1 MSKFNLNPDMA
12 LKGKVP
18 IVSVNIPIYNC
29 KSYLKEAIESI
40 LNQTF
45 QDFELILC
53 NDGSTDN
60 SLEIAQSFAAKDSR
74 IMVISRRNL
83 GIVATRNELL
93 ANSRGKFIAVLDCDD
108 VALPN
113 RLALQVQ
120 YLEEHPEVV
129 CVGGDSRLI
138 DNKGRYLTTLVHI
151 RGNEAI
157 NESALAGNGAIT
169 QSCAMIRTDV
179 LRKIGGYDPEC
190 NFAEDLDIWLRLG
203 ECGKLENIAE
213 PVSNYRLNDG
223 SVSELNG
230 LKQRQVAKLACEA
243 AAKRRGIAS
252 QYNADGL
259 WRPGSDANSKHK
271 FMLQYGWWAWINKE
285 YKTAAIYGIKAIM
298 LKVQNMDGWKLL
310 ACALLKRN

>member
-1 MSKFNLNPDMA
+1 MSKVSSTPDIA

-29 KSYLKEAIESI
+29 ASYLKETIESI

-45 QDFELILC
+45 QDFELIMC

-60 SLEIAQSFAAKDSR
+60 SLEIAQSFAANDSR
-74 IMVISRRNL
+74 IMVITRENL

-93 ANSRGKFIAVLDCDD
+93 EHSRGKFIAVLDCDD
-108 VALPN
+108 VALPH
-113 RLALQVQ
+113 RLALQVK

-138 DNKGRYLTTLVHI
+138 DNKGRYLTTLVHL

-157 NESALAGNGAIT
+157 NESVLAGNGAIT
-169 QSCAMIRTDV
+169 HSCAMMRTDV
-179 LRKIGGYDPEC
+179 LRKIGGYDPER
-190 NFAEDLDIWLRLG
+190 NFSEDLDLWLRLG

-213 PVSNYRLNDG
+213 PVSNFRLHAK
-223 SVSELNG
+223 SASELNG

-243 AAKRRGIAS
+243 AAKRRGIAC
-252 QYNADGL
+252 QYSSNEL
-259 WRPGSDANSKHK
+259 WRPASDANSKHK

-285 YKTAAIYGIKAIM
+285 YKTAVIYGLKAIM
-298 LKVQNMDGWKLL
+298 AKAQNKDGWKLL
-310 ACALLKRN
+310 ACALLKKK